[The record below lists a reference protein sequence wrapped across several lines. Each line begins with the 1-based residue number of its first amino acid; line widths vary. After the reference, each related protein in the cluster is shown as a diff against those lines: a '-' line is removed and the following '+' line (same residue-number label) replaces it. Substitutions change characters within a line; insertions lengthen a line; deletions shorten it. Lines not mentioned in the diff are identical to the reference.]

1 MSAQTIV
8 DTAPLGSL
16 IRYSDGQ
23 PKPPDRHRKKLSAWK
38 DRNGVGR
45 LVKKEPRRERPT
57 YTSPAGFTLH
67 EGNYGSAGVIAIV
80 VMRSYSVD
88 SDLAFEIVERPRL
101 GACRVLNDFADR
113 TELLYLAVSR
123 QDAEVWM
130 SEHRYSNARLEDVSA
145 DELAADVVE
154 GRAAA

>member
-1 MSAQTIV
+1 MSAHTIF
-8 DTAPLGSL
+8 DTAPLGS
-16 IRYSDGQ
+16 IIGYSDGQ

-38 DRNGVGR
+38 ERNGVGR
-45 LVKKEPRRERPT
+45 LIRKEPRRERPT

-88 SDLAFEIVERPRL
+88 SALNFEVVERPRL
-101 GACRVLNDFADR
+101 GACRVLNDFEDR
-113 TELLYLAVSR
+113 TELLYLAASR
-123 QDAEVWM
+123 QDAEVWLT
-130 SEHRYSNARLEDVSA
+130 EHGYRNARLEEVTA
-145 DELAADVVE
+145 DELAADVIE

>member
-1 MSAQTIV
+1 MSAHAIF

-16 IRYSDGQ
+16 IRYSACQ
-23 PKPPDRHRKKLSAWK
+23 PKPPDRHRKKLSAWS

-45 LVKKEPRRERPT
+45 LVRKEPRRERPT

-88 SDLAFEIVERPRL
+88 SELTFEVVERPRL
-101 GACRVLNDFADR
+101 GACRILSDFEDR
-113 TELLYLAVSR
+113 TDLLHLASSR
-123 QDAEVWM
+123 QDAEVWLT
-130 SEHRYSNARLEDVSA
+130 EHHYQSARLEDVTA
-145 DELAADVVE
+145 DELAADILE